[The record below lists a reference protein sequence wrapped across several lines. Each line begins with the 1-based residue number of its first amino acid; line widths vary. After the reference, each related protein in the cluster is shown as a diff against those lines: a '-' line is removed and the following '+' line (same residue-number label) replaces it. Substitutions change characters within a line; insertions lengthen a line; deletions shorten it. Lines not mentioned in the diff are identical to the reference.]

1 MRRVPEFI
9 LFQAGVRRGLS
20 IRTGGEGGEGGQG
33 QQDRKKG
40 STSVLDSEHL
50 TAKYDTLLIIYF
62 NFHA

>member
-20 IRTGGEGGEGGQG
+20 IRTGEGAEGGQG